1 MLAVAIEMIANKL
14 FDTYIEKMEAKVF
27 IQYLNVCLFLI
38 PSVYPDL
45 QPADS
50 CRAKELES
58 CAQLLLFKFNHL
70 RGRIKQV
77 ADKYLTKL
85 VDK

>member
-1 MLAVAIEMIANKL
+1 MNIFLVTNFPVSLSTSFLCSHPYMHS
-14 FDTYIEKMEAKVF
+14 VGV
-27 IQYLNVCLFLI
+27 YLSLT
-38 PSVYPDL
+38 L

-50 CRAKELES
+50 CRARQLES

-85 VDK
+85 IDK

>member
-1 MLAVAIEMIANKL
+1 MIANKL
-14 FDTYIEKMEAKVF
+14 FETYIEKMEAKVCVHC
-27 IQYLNVCLFLI
+27 LNGCLFQENLT
-38 PSVYPDL
+38 PPVYFDL